1 MTELQYQAFFSV
13 IVADLVKTILSVIL
27 MNT

>member
-1 MTELQYQAFFSV
+1 MTELQYQAFFPV
-13 IVADLVKTILSVIL
+13 IVDDLAKTILSTIL